1 MVRRLR
7 RAERA
12 QQTLPTS
19 QGLSVLNCGEIER
32 RALGWFFVVLLG
44 MCANAS
50 AQEVDARAA
59 LQASLKAMGGGNLK
73 TIEISGAGS
82 SSLIGQQ
89 YSVDG
94 NWPQFEVA
102 NYTRAIDF
110 DAKWSRED
118 YIRRQGNFPTFGR
131 VPMAEQ
137 RITAIVSGSYAW
149 DVRDNMPVPLT
160 RPYLDGVP
168 YNELRQLELAI
179 TPHGFLK
186 AALAASDAKAIKL
199 PIVGA
204 SDFGLSQFGRTVTI
218 VSFTFLGKYKING
231 TIDDKNLVELV
242 GTWFPNPVYG
252 DMDYEMRYT
261 QYQDFGGVKFPML
274 LHTHQGDPRLNVA
287 HNYYE
292 YRVTSVK
299 PNAPVTTMP
308 VPEAI
313 RNAVTPPPR
322 VESQRL
328 ADGVWLLGGGTHNS
342 LLVEF
347 KDYVAVVDAPN
358 NEARS
363 LAVIAEASR
372 LVPGK
377 QIQYVINTHHHFDH
391 AGGLRTYLSQG
402 TTIVTHESNKQYY
415 LDILFHPAPRT
426 LQPDRMALYNPM
438 YWISRRPPPIETVEG
453 EPRSSAKYVV
463 TDGDRILEILKVQD
477 VAYELGDRSY
487 NQGNHSQDMLIAYLA
502 KEKILFNADLYSPPA
517 QGAAAAPP
525 TPGMRTL
532 QQNIRK
538 LKLDVQQHAPAHG
551 RVGTH
556 EEFMRL
562 TTRTG
567 QTN

>member
-1 MVRRLR
+1 MVRRLSIL
-7 RAERA
+7 AV
-12 QQTLPTS
+12 LF
-19 QGLSVLNCGEIER
+19 GLSAGT
-32 RALGWFFVVLLG
+32 
-44 MCANAS
+44 AS

-59 LQASLKAMGGGNLK
+59 LLASLKAMGGESLK
-73 TIEISGAGS
+73 TIEISAAGS

-118 YIRRQGNFPTFGR
+118 YTRRQGNFPAFGR
-131 VPMAEQ
+131 VPLAEQ
-137 RITAIVSGSYAW
+137 RVTAIVSGSYAW
-149 DVRDNMPVPLT
+149 DVRDGMPVPLT
-160 RPYLDGVP
+160 RPYLDGAP
-168 YNELRQLELAI
+168 FNELRQLELAI

-186 AALAASDAKAIKL
+186 AALAASDAKAIRMQL
-199 PIVGA
+199 IGA

-231 TIDDKNLVELV
+231 TIDDRNLVELV

-261 QYQDFGGVKFPML
+261 EYRDFGGVKFPML
-274 LHTHQGDPRLNVA
+274 LHTHQGDPRVNVA

-299 PNAPVTTMP
+299 PNAPVATTA
-308 VPEAI
+308 VPDTVRA
-313 RNAVTPPPR
+313 AVAPTAR

-363 LAVIAEASR
+363 LAVIAEAAR

-377 QIQYVINTHHHFDH
+377 PVQYVINTHHHFDH

-402 TTIVTHESNKQYY
+402 TTIVTHESNKPYY

-438 YWISRRPPPIETVEG
+438 YWISRRPPPIETVAG
-453 EPRSSAKYVV
+453 EPRSTAKYVV
-463 TDGDRILEILKVQD
+463 TDGERILEIVKVQD

-487 NQGNHSQDMLIAYLA
+487 AQGNHSVDMLIAYLP

-517 QGAAAAPP
+517 QGAPLAAP

-538 LKLDVQQHAPAHG
+538 LKLDVAQHAPAHG

-556 EEFMRL
+556 EEFVRIV
-562 TTRTG
+562 TRTG
-567 QTN
+567 QAD

>member
-1 MVRRLR
+1 MVRWVSILVGLF
-7 RAERA
+7 AVSVCPAAA
-12 QQTLPTS
+12 QD
-19 QGLSVLNCGEIER
+19 
-32 RALGWFFVVLLG
+32 
-44 MCANAS
+44 
-50 AQEVDARAA
+50 VDARAA
-59 LQASLKAMGGGNLK
+59 LLASLKAMGGENLK
-73 TIEISGAGS
+73 TIEITAAGS

-110 DAKWSRED
+110 DARWSRED
-118 YIRRQGNFPTFGR
+118 YTRRQGNFPTFGR

-137 RITAIVSGSYAW
+137 RVTAIVSGSSAW
-149 DVRDNMPVPLT
+149 DLRDGMPVPLT

-168 YNELRQLELAI
+168 VNELRQLELAI

-186 AALAASDAKAIKL
+186 AALASSDAKAIR
-199 PIVGA
+199 IQYVGA
-204 SDFGLSQFGRTVTI
+204 SDFGLSQFGRTVTM
-218 VSFTFLGKYKING
+218 VTFTFLGKYKIVG
-231 TIDDKNLVELV
+231 TIDDRNLVELV

-261 QYQDFGGVKFPML
+261 EYKDFGGVKFPML
-274 LHTHQGDPRLNVA
+274 LHTHQGDPRVNVA

-299 PNAPVTTMP
+299 PNAPVATMP
-308 VPEAI
+308 VPDAA
-313 RNAVTPPPR
+313 RTAVTPPAR

-328 ADGVWLLGGGTHNS
+328 ANGVWLLGGGTHNS

-363 LAVIAEASR
+363 LAVIAEAAR
-372 LVPGK
+372 LAPGK
-377 QIQYVINTHHHFDH
+377 PVQYVINTHHHFDH

-415 LDILFHPAPRT
+415 LDILFHPSPRT

-453 EPRSSAKYVV
+453 EPRSTAKYVV
-463 TDGDRILEILKVQD
+463 TDGERILEIDKVQD

-487 NQGNHSQDMLIAYLA
+487 AQGNHSVDMLIAYLP

-517 QGAAAAPP
+517 EGAPPAPP

-538 LKLDVQQHAPAHG
+538 LKLDVAQHAPAHG

-562 TTRTG
+562 VARTW
-567 QTN
+567 TARAN

>member
-1 MVRRLR
+1 MVKR
-7 RAERA
+7 
-12 QQTLPTS
+12 
-19 QGLSVLNCGEIER
+19 VV
-32 RALGWFFVVLLG
+32 VVLVAVVGLVVES
-44 MCANAS
+44 AP

-59 LQASLKAMGGGNLK
+59 LQTSLKAMGGDTLR
-73 TIEISGAGS
+73 TIVYSAAGS

-102 NYTRAIDF
+102 DYTRAIDF
-110 DAKWSRED
+110 DATWSRED
-118 YIRRQGNFPTFGR
+118 YTRRQGNFPTFGR

-137 RITAIVSGSYAW
+137 RVTAIVSGAYAW
-149 DVRDNMPVPLT
+149 DMRGDTPVPLT
-160 RPYLDGVP
+160 RPYLDGAP
-168 YNELRQLELAI
+168 WGELRQLELAI

-186 AALAASDAKAIKL
+186 AALAASDARAIR
-199 PIVGA
+199 IQYVGA

-218 VSFTFLGKYKING
+218 VSFTFLGKYRING
-231 TIDDKNLVELV
+231 TINDQNLVELV

-261 QYQDFGGVKFPML
+261 EYRDFGGVKFPML

-299 PNAPVTTMP
+299 PNAPVATMP
-308 VPEAI
+308 VPDVI
-313 RNAVTPPPR
+313 RTAVTPPPK
-322 VESQRL
+322 VDSQRL

-347 KDYVAVVDAPN
+347 RDYVAVVDAPN

-363 LAVIAEASR
+363 LAVIVEAAR

-377 QIQYVINTHHHFDH
+377 PVQYVINTHHHFDH

-415 LDILFHPAPRT
+415 LDILFHPSPRT
-426 LQPDRMALYNPM
+426 LQPDRMSLFNPM
-438 YWISRRPPPIETVEG
+438 YWISRRPPPIETVAG
-453 EPRSSAKYVV
+453 EPRSTAKYVV
-463 TDGDRILEILKVQD
+463 TDGERILEVIKVQD
-477 VAYELGDRSY
+477 MAYELGDRSY
-487 NQGNHSQDMLIAYLA
+487 AQGNHSLDMLVAYLPN
-502 KEKILFNADLYSPPA
+502 EKILFNADLYSPPA
-517 QGAAAAPP
+517 PGAALAPP

-532 QQNIRK
+532 QQNMRK
-538 LKLDVQQHAPAHG
+538 LKLDVAQHAPAHG
-551 RVGTH
+551 RVGTN
-556 EEFMRL
+556 EEFMAMFPAA
-562 TTRTG
+562 G
-567 QTN
+567 KTN

>member
-1 MVRRLR
+1 MARRLVMLL
-7 RAERA
+7 AV
-12 QQTLPTS
+12 L
-19 QGLSVLNCGEIER
+19 GLSASV
-32 RALGWFFVVLLG
+32 
-44 MCANAS
+44 AS

-59 LQASLKAMGGGNLK
+59 LQAALKAMGGENLK
-73 TIEISGAGS
+73 TIEIAAAGS

-89 YSVDG
+89 YALDI

-118 YIRRQGNFPTFGR
+118 YTRRQGTFPAFGR

-137 RITAIVSGSYAW
+137 RVTSIVSGSYAW
-149 DVRDNMPVPLT
+149 DVQNNAPVTLT

-168 YNELRQLELAI
+168 VTELRQLELAI

-186 AALAASDAKAIKL
+186 AALASTDAKAIKMQYL
-199 PIVGA
+199 GL
-204 SDFGLSQFGRTVTI
+204 SDFGLSQSGRWVTI

-261 QYQDFGGVKFPML
+261 EYKDFGGVKFPML

-299 PNAPVTTMP
+299 PNAPVATMP
-308 VPEAI
+308 VPDVV
-313 RNAVTPPPR
+313 RSAVVPAPR

-328 ADGVWLLGGGTHNS
+328 DEGVWLLGGGTHNS

-363 LAVIAEASR
+363 LAVIAEAAR
-372 LVPGK
+372 LAPGK
-377 QIQYVINTHHHFDH
+377 PVQYVVNTHHHFDH

-402 TTIVTHESNKQYY
+402 TTVVTHDTNKQYY
-415 LDILFHPAPRT
+415 LDIMFYPAPRT
-426 LQPDRMALYNPM
+426 LQPDRFALFNPM
-438 YWISRRPPPIETVEG
+438 YWISRRPPPIETIAG
-453 EPRSSAKYVV
+453 EPRGTAKYVV
-463 TDGDRILEILKVQD
+463 TDGDRILEVIKVQD

-487 NQGNHSQDMLIAYLA
+487 AQGNHSVDMLVAYLP
-502 KEKILFNADLYSPPA
+502 KEKILFNADLYTPPA
-517 QGAAAAPP
+517 AGAAPAAP
-525 TPGMRTL
+525 TPSMRTL
-532 QQNIRK
+532 AANIRK
-538 LKLDVQQHAPAHG
+538 LKLDVVQHAPAHG

-556 EEFMRL
+556 EEFTRL
-562 TTRTG
+562 VAPAR

>member
-1 MVRRLR
+1 MVRRVSIFAALI
-7 RAERA
+7 
-12 QQTLPTS
+12 
-19 QGLSVLNCGEIER
+19 GLWVGP
-32 RALGWFFVVLLG
+32 AV
-44 MCANAS
+44 

-59 LQASLKAMGGGNLK
+59 LLASLKAMGGENLK
-73 TIEISGAGS
+73 TIEIAAAGS

-89 YSVDG
+89 YSIEG

-118 YIRRQGNFPTFGR
+118 YTRRQGNFPTFGR

-137 RITAIVSGSYAW
+137 RVTAIVSGSYAW
-149 DVRDNMPVPLT
+149 DMRDTTPVPVT

-168 YNELRQLELAI
+168 VNELRQLELAI

-186 AALAASDAKAIKL
+186 AALAAKDPKAIR
-199 PIVGA
+199 IQYIGA
-204 SDFGLSQFGRTVTI
+204 SDFGLSQFGRWVTM
-218 VSFTFLGKYKING
+218 VEFTFLGKYKIVG
-231 TIDDKNLVELV
+231 TIDDRNLVELV
-242 GTWFPNPVYG
+242 GTWFPNPMYG

-261 QYQDFGGVKFPML
+261 EYKDFGGVKFPML
-274 LHTHQGDPRLNVA
+274 LHTHQGDPRLNTA

-299 PNAPVTTMP
+299 PNAPVTTMS
-308 VPEAI
+308 VPDVVKS
-313 RNAVTPPPR
+313 AVTPPAK
-322 VESQRL
+322 VESQQL
-328 ADGVWLLGGGTHNS
+328 ATGVWLLGGGTHNS

-358 NEARS
+358 NEERS
-363 LAVIAEASR
+363 LAVIAEAAR
-372 LVPGK
+372 LAPKKPV
-377 QIQYVINTHHHFDH
+377 QYVINTHHHFDH

-402 TTIVTHESNKQYY
+402 TTIVTHESNKAYY
-415 LDILFHPAPRT
+415 LDILFHPSPRT
-426 LQPDRMALYNPM
+426 LQPDRMALFNPM
-438 YWISRRPPPIETVEG
+438 YWISRRPPPIETVAG

-463 TDGDRILEILKVQD
+463 TDGERILEVIKVQD

-487 NQGNHSQDMLIAYLA
+487 TQGNHSVDMLMAYLP

-517 QGAAAAPP
+517 AGAAPSAP
-525 TPGMRTL
+525 TSGMRTL

-538 LKLDVQQHAPAHG
+538 LKLDVTQHAPAHG
-551 RVGTH
+551 RVGTQ

-562 TTRTG
+562 VAPTSTARA
-567 QTN
+567 N

>member
-1 MVRRLR
+1 MLR
-7 RAERA
+7 GLSILIA
-12 QQTLPTS
+12 LF
-19 QGLSVLNCGEIER
+19 GLSVGTV
-32 RALGWFFVVLLG
+32 F
-44 MCANAS
+44 

-59 LQASLKAMGGGNLK
+59 LLASVKAMGADNLK

-89 YSVDG
+89 YAVDG

-118 YIRRQGNFPTFGR
+118 YTRRQGNFPTFGR

-149 DVRDNMPVPLT
+149 DMRDGMPVTLT

-168 YNELRQLELAI
+168 FNELRQLELAI

-186 AALAASDAKAIKL
+186 AALAASDAKAIKMQF
-199 PIVGA
+199 IGA

-231 TIDDKNLVELV
+231 TIDDRNLVELV

-261 QYQDFGGVKFPML
+261 QYRDFGGVMFPML
-274 LHTHQGDPRLNVA
+274 LHTHQGDPRVNVA

-292 YRVTSVK
+292 YRVASVK
-299 PNAPVTTMP
+299 PNAPVATMA
-308 VPEAI
+308 VPDVV
-313 RNAVTPPPR
+313 RTAVAPMAR
-322 VESQRL
+322 VESQQL
-328 ADGVWLLGGGTHNS
+328 AEGVWLLGGGTHNS
-342 LLVEF
+342 LLVAF
-347 KDYVAVVDAPN
+347 KDYVAVVDAPH

-363 LAVIAEASR
+363 LAVIAEAAR

-377 QIQYVINTHHHFDH
+377 PVQYVINTHHHFDH

-438 YWISRRPPPIETVEG
+438 YWISRRPPPIETVAG
-453 EPRSSAKYVV
+453 EPRSTAKYVV
-463 TDGDRILEILKVQD
+463 TDGERILEIVKVQD
-477 VAYELGDRSY
+477 VAYELGDNSY
-487 NQGNHSQDMLIAYLA
+487 RQGNHSVDMLIAYLP

-517 QGAAAAPP
+517 QCSTPGPP
-525 TPGMRTL
+525 TPSMRTL

-538 LKLDVQQHAPAHG
+538 LKLDVAQHAPAHG

-556 EEFMRL
+556 EEFTRL
-562 TTRTG
+562 VTPTA
-567 QTN
+567 TN

>member
-1 MVRRLR
+1 MVRRLSIL
-7 RAERA
+7 AV
-12 QQTLPTS
+12 LF
-19 QGLSVLNCGEIER
+19 GLSYGT
-32 RALGWFFVVLLG
+32 AF
-44 MCANAS
+44 

-59 LQASLKAMGGGNLK
+59 LTASLKAMGGENLK
-73 TIEISGAGS
+73 TIEIAAGGS

-89 YSVDG
+89 YSIEG
-94 NWPQFEVA
+94 NWPQFQVA
-102 NYTRAIDF
+102 DYVRAIDF

-118 YIRRQGNFPTFGR
+118 YTRRQGTFPAFGR

-149 DVRDNMPVPLT
+149 DIQNGMPVPVT
-160 RPYLDGVP
+160 RPYLDGIAV
-168 YNELRQLELAI
+168 NELRQLELAI

-199 PIVGA
+199 QLNGA
-204 SDFGLSQFGRTVTI
+204 SDFGLSQHGRWVTI

-231 TIDDKNLVELV
+231 HIDDRNLVELV

-261 QYQDFGGVKFPML
+261 EYKDFGGVKFPML
-274 LHTHQGDPRLNVA
+274 LHTHQGDPRVNVA

-299 PNAPVTTMP
+299 PNAPVAKIP
-308 VPEAI
+308 VPDAV
-313 RNAVTPPPR
+313 RAAVTPPAR
-322 VESQRL
+322 VESQKL
-328 ADGVWLLGGGTHNS
+328 AEGVWLLGGGTHNS
-342 LLVEF
+342 LLVAF

-363 LAVIAEASR
+363 LAVIAEAAR

-377 QIQYVINTHHHFDH
+377 PIQYVINTHHHFDH

-426 LQPDRMALYNPM
+426 LQPDRMALFSPM
-438 YWISRRPPPIETVEG
+438 YWISRRPPPIETVAG
-453 EPRSSAKYVV
+453 EARSSAKYVV
-463 TDGDRILEILKVQD
+463 TDGERILEIDKVED
-477 VAYELGDRSY
+477 VSYQLGDRSY
-487 NQGNHSQDMLIAYLA
+487 AQGNHSADMLIAYLP

-517 QGAAAAPP
+517 PGAQPAAP

-532 QQNIRK
+532 DQNIRR
-538 LKLDVQQHAPAHG
+538 LKLDVTQHAPAHG
-551 RVGTH
+551 RVGTQ
-556 EEFMRL
+556 EEFLRIVA
-562 TTRTG
+562 TAPANQRAEVR
-567 QTN
+567 

>member
-1 MVRRLR
+1 MVRGLSILV
-7 RAERA
+7 A
-12 QQTLPTS
+12 LF
-19 QGLSVLNCGEIER
+19 GLSVGTL
-32 RALGWFFVVLLG
+32 F
-44 MCANAS
+44 

-59 LQASLKAMGGGNLK
+59 LLASAKAMGADNLK

-89 YSVDG
+89 YDVAG

-102 NYTRAIDF
+102 DYTRAIDF
-110 DAKWSRED
+110 DVKWSREE
-118 YIRRQGNFPTFGR
+118 YTRRQGSFPTFGR
-131 VPMAEQ
+131 VPMVEQ
-137 RITAIVSGSYAW
+137 RITAIVSGSSAW
-149 DVRDNMPVPLT
+149 DVRDGMPVALT

-168 YNELRQLELAI
+168 FNELRQLELAI

-186 AALAASDAKAIKL
+186 AALAASDAKAIKMQF
-199 PIVGA
+199 IGA

-231 TIDDKNLVELV
+231 TIDDRNLVELV

-261 QYQDFGGVKFPML
+261 QYKDFGGVMFPML
-274 LHTHQGDPRLNVA
+274 LHTHQGDPRVNVA

-308 VPEAI
+308 VPDVV
-313 RNAVTPPPR
+313 RTAVVPPAR
-322 VESQRL
+322 VESQKL
-328 ADGVWLLGGGTHNS
+328 GEGVWLLGGGTHNS
-342 LLVEF
+342 LLVAF

-363 LAVIAEASR
+363 LAVIAEAAR

-377 QIQYVINTHHHFDH
+377 PVQYVINTHHHFDH

-402 TTIVTHESNKQYY
+402 STIVTHDSNKQYY

-438 YWISRRPPPIETVEG
+438 YWISRRPPPIETVAG
-453 EPRSSAKYVV
+453 EPRSTAKYVV
-463 TDGDRILEILKVQD
+463 TDGERILEIVKVQD
-477 VAYELGDRSY
+477 VAYELGDNSY
-487 NQGNHSQDMLIAYLA
+487 RQGNHSLDMLIAYLP

-517 QGAAAAPP
+517 AGAKPAPP

-532 QQNIRK
+532 HQNILK
-538 LKLDVQQHAPAHG
+538 LKFDVAQHAPAHG
-551 RVGTH
+551 RLGTH
-556 EEFMRL
+556 EEFLQIVKGAAPTSDTAAAR
-562 TTRTG
+562 
-567 QTN
+567 